1 MDECRQGN
9 ENCAVRNGTTT
20 MRGPK
25 KSETLEIRL
34 PLPLKQAFM
43 ARCRGE
49 GRSASEALRGFIEQA
64 VAQPRRPARPMRW
77 AAVGLAAVSL
87 GAVAAPSLA
96 RPSLPAQFARL
107 DADHDGRLSL
117 AEFQRGASVQ
127 IAVGAGAAHE
137 LAPAER
143 EGLLRQEF
151 GRIDANRDGEI
162 ALDEFRRYYGR

>member
-1 MDECRQGN
+1 
-9 ENCAVRNGTTT
+9 

-34 PLPLKQAFM
+34 PYAQKQAFM
-43 ARCRGE
+43 ARCQAE
-49 GRSASEALRGFIEQA
+49 GCSASAALRGFIEQTIA
-64 VAQPRRPARPMRW
+64 EPRRPSRRWRW

-107 DADHDGRLSL
+107 DVDRDGRLSL
-117 AEFQRGASVQ
+117 AEFERGASLQ
-127 IAVGAGAAHE
+127 LTLGPGAAHD
-137 LAPAER
+137 LAPTDR
-143 EGLLRQEF
+143 EGLLRREF